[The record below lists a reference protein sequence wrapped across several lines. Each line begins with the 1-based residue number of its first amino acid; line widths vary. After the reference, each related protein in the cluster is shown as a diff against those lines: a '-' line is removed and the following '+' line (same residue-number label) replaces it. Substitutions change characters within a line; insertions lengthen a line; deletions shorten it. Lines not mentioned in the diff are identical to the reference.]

1 MRYIRGPT
9 VHRAT
14 CTRHPSAEYA
24 PNTLVSQADA
34 ENWNAT
40 RKFTDEG
47 RRYSSL
53 NWSAR
58 TGGDDQCARLEV
70 NEVADADHVI
80 PEYFRSFTKLLEIA
94 GNVEDEG
101 VVVVDDDNQSAPDV
115 SAPNASKI
123 RCALASVSSYSAA
136 GSDIA
141 VMPLPA

>member
-24 PNTLVSQADA
+24 PNTLVSEADA

-40 RKFTDEG
+40 RKFTDDG
-47 RRYSSL
+47 RRYSGL

-58 TGGDDQCARLEV
+58 TGGDDHCARLEV
-70 NEVADADHVI
+70 NEVADADHVV
-80 PEYFRSFTKLLEIA
+80 PEDFRCFTKLLEIA

-115 SAPNASKI
+115 SARNASKI

-141 VMPLPA
+141 VIPLPA